1 MNLLSCAAMHFS
13 RTDFF
18 PVLAILML
26 TACSTSRRST
36 TEAIVPSPG
45 SPRYDLLDSWAAH
58 PMKQD
63 PSDQLPVAL
72 KGDSAVDSSVVV
84 FFIHPTT
91 FTADERKEWNA
102 ELSDNMIN
110 KKTDEKPI
118 LYQASAFNDYPIY
131 APRYRQAHIRAYFT
145 EDTARAKAAFDLAY
159 SDVKNAFVKFL
170 EEAHGRPF
178 ILASHSQ
185 GTTHAIRLLKE
196 FVDST
201 RLQKQMVA
209 AYIIGMQIPDNFKTL
224 RMCEDSAATGCLV
237 GWRTYREG
245 YIPDYVDHEA
255 GKPMITNPLTWTV
268 LDEQEAP
275 ATLNK
280 GAIVTKFDKV
290 YNNAADAR
298 IHDRVLWVSQLNF
311 PGSFLV
317 RKKNLH
323 IGDINLFWMNIREN
337 CKTRVRSY
345 RNGIFGM
352 GSMP

>member
-1 MNLLSCAAMHFS
+1 MRFNYYFI
-13 RTDFF
+13 
-18 PVLAILML
+18 LAIIIG
-26 TACSTSRRST
+26 TGCSTTKRST
-36 TEAIVPSPG
+36 VAVTPSAPG
-45 SPRYDLLDSWAAH
+45 TPKYDQLDFWAAH
-58 PMKQD
+58 PSKQD
-63 PSDQLPVAL
+63 PADQLPQVL
-72 KGDSAVDSSVVV
+72 RYDSAVDTSVVV

-91 FTADERKEWNA
+91 FTADDRTEWNA
-102 ELSDNMIN
+102 DLDDIALN

-118 LYQASAFNDYPIY
+118 LYQASAFNDFPVY

-145 EDTARAKAAFDLAY
+145 SDTAQAKAAFELAY
-159 SDVKNAFVKFL
+159 SDVRIAFVQFL
-170 EEAHGRPF
+170 KEAHGRPF

-201 RLQKQMVA
+201 ELQQRLVA
-209 AYIIGMQIPDNFKTL
+209 AYIIGMQIPDNFKAL

-245 YIPDYVDHEA
+245 YIPEYVEQEA
-255 GKPMITNPLTWTV
+255 GKPMITNPLTWTL
-268 LDEQEAP
+268 LDNEAP

-280 GAIVTKFDKV
+280 GAVVTKFDKV
-290 YNNAADAR
+290 YYNAANAR
-298 IHDRVLWVSQLNF
+298 IHDRILWVSQLNF

-337 CKTRVRSY
+337 CATRVRSFQKQDFQ
-345 RNGIFGM
+345 N
-352 GSMP
+352 